1 MTHSMGPQSMA
12 ALGHSSMLF
21 SPNRAVSVG
30 VSDNFVMNNQANE
43 IVEERGRTG
52 SKISVEEMDSDG
64 H

>member
-1 MTHSMGPQSMA
+1 MGPQSMA

-21 SPNRAVSVG
+21 SPNRAVSAVG
-30 VSDNFVMNNQANE
+30 VSDNFVMNSQANE
-43 IVEERGRTG
+43 IVEERGRMG